1 MIYICS
7 DHGGLKLKELLIKY
21 LKTKSIGVED
31 LGPYKLDPTDDFTVY
46 VKQTVTKVLENK
58 RNKGIVICKN
68 GVGVSIMA
76 NRYKGIRAGLTW
88 DVTHTASAVNDD
100 DINVLALP
108 AEYISEQKTYMIV
121 DTWLNTKAGTDERYL
136 RRQKQLDIN

>member
-7 DHGGLKLKELLIKY
+7 DHGGLKLKDQIIKY
-21 LKTKSIGVED
+21 LKSKNIGVED
-31 LGPYKLDPTDDFTVY
+31 LGPYTLDPTDDFTIY
-46 VKQTVTKVLENK
+46 VKQTVNKVLENK

-88 DVTHTASAVNDD
+88 DVTHAASAVNDD
-100 DINVLALP
+100 NINVLALP
-108 AEYISEQKTYMIV
+108 AEYINEQRAYMLV

-136 RRQKQLDIN
+136 RRQKQLDII